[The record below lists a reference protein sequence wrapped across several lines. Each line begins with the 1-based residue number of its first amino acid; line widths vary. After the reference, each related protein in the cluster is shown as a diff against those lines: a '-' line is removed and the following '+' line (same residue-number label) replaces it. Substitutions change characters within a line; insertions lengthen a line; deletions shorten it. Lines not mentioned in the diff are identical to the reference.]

1 MKTAT
6 TLTTIA
12 LAIIL
17 SPLQLLAD
25 RQAPDS
31 WTTAA
36 PREEIAPVF
45 SFRDGVFIL
54 EDKAGNPGVQGHWQT
69 TLPVEGGR
77 HFRFSIQRRAGE
89 NVEHPRRSCAVR
101 VEWQNAKGGNV
112 TSPEPTNPAYRGV
125 TSTIARPEFPR
136 DQSDSDEDGW
146 GLISD
151 TWQVPAEAT
160 QAVIKLQ
167 FRWAPNGRVEWKNL
181 KFEAVPAPEPRK
193 VKLATVHLNIS
204 GNETPMQNCQAF
216 APLIAEAAGR
226 GADLVVLPELLSCKG
241 VTHDYASVAEPIPG
255 PSTEYFGKLAKQHDL
270 YIVAGLCERDGPLVY
285 NVAVLSGPDGKVAG
299 KYRKVTLP
307 REEIERGISPGDEYP
322 VFDTRFGK
330 LGMMV
335 CYDVFFP
342 EVARELAF
350 NGAEIIA
357 LPIWGGNPSLAR
369 ARCAENGVFLV
380 SSTYT
385 DHEAD
390 WMKTAVWNREGDRI
404 AEATKWGQVVIA
416 EVDLNQR
423 TYWDGLGD
431 FQARIAREA
440 PVRKAEK
447 ANR

>member
-181 KFEAVPAPEPRK
+181 KFEAVPATEPRK

-404 AEATKWGQVVIA
+404 AEATEWGQVVIA

>member
-404 AEATKWGQVVIA
+404 AEATEWGQVVIA